1 MRNVRSLNGPATRR
15 NIVREFVVRPG
26 TRVSLL
32 CLQETK
38 VDVRVLLTGS
48 CHARISE
55 EGCQWVLA
63 GNRHSELLT
72 TARFNDSYNYW
83 FCSAV
88 ALSISLPCYLI
99 YTLEARFFLGTS
111 LL

>member
-1 MRNVRSLNGPATRR
+1 MWNVRSLNGPAAHR
-15 NIVREFVVRPG
+15 NVVREFVVQE
-26 TRVSLL
+26 RVSLL
-32 CLQETK
+32 CLQGTK

-55 EGCQWVLA
+55 QGCQWVLA
-63 GNRHSELLT
+63 GNQHSELLT

-99 YTLEARFFLGTS
+99 YTLEARFFLGSS